1 MPSPEVSAY
10 LNREFYS
17 GDPAQHLASRIHY
30 LMLVAARGDEVD
42 GLLTQGLKLGPLSLV
57 GGEGDRPTP
66 TERSAFVTAEA
77 QTLLHHSAE
86 AMLRLYLAHRTL
98 PECPWVELAGLTN
111 FRTFKERV
119 SKLETG
125 SWKEQDRARLVD
137 VFLGNVEGT
146 PEKFEEAK
154 DALQQFIVTLA
165 RHYLNGSNS
174 YNAIKHGFA
183 IQAGRHR
190 ITVGIEQG
198 DESSDQPRDDGKDLD
213 SGLGFEATG
222 ETVTYLEHSRGDA
235 ARSWRLT
242 TAMMNAEHAL
252 ALAQL
257 AVTEIEALWM
267 VARHRYTGAP
277 MPTQV
282 PCINMENV
290 ATLREL
296 DSERELLTFSRHVF
310 DEPLGGSSGADPKG

>member
-1 MPSPEVSAY
+1 MSAY
-10 LNREFYS
+10 LNHEFYS

-42 GLLTQGLKLGPLSLV
+42 RLLAQGLKLGRLSLLS
-57 GGEGDRPTP
+57 GGGDGPTP

-86 AMLRLYLAHRTL
+86 AMLRLYLAHRAL

-111 FRTFKERV
+111 FRTFKEHV
-119 SKLETG
+119 SKLATG
-125 SWKEQDRARLVD
+125 PWTEQDRARLVD

-146 PEKFEEAK
+146 PEKFDEAK

-165 RHYLNGSNS
+165 HHYLNGSNS

-183 IQAGRHR
+183 VQAGRHR
-190 ITVGIEQG
+190 ITVGIAQG
-198 DESSDQPRDDGKDLD
+198 DESSDQPRDYSNDLD
-213 SGLGFEATG
+213 SDLRFESTG

-252 ALAQL
+252 AIAQF

-277 MPTQV
+277 MPAQV
-282 PCINMENV
+282 PCLNRENV

-296 DSERELLTFSRHVF
+296 DGEREMLTFSRHVF
-310 DEPLGGSSGADPKG
+310 DEPLGSSSGAGPKG